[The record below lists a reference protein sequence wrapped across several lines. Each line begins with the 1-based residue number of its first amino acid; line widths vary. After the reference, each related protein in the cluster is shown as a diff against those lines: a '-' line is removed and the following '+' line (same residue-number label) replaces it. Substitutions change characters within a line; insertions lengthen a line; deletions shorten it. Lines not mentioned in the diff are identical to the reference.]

1 MPPHQFHRVLRR
13 LFILFQLGL
22 LSGCYYVQAAQG
34 QWAISRAAEPVPA
47 VIDDPTT
54 PEALQERLALTQEA
68 LTFAHTELGLPDN
81 GSYRRYVDL
90 QRDFVV
96 MNVFATPAMS
106 LSPKTWCYPFV
117 GCVAYRGYFKAE
129 AAEQYAAKLSNAGYD
144 VFLGEVSAYS
154 TLGNLKD
161 PLLSTM
167 FRRSDDSLIW
177 LLFHEM
183 AHQIIYVDNDTAF
196 NESFASAVADEGLKR
211 WRVSRGET
219 PPPVTPERSA
229 QRTAKREAIE
239 LLKGQLTELY
249 ERSQDEQL
257 VLPAKQALFAA
268 LADQWQEAGWSG
280 RPPDNNAALVPAQ
293 LYADLRPAFA
303 RFLEAQCAND
313 LECFYQRVIEM
324 GAMDREARLAA
335 LKAAP
340 SD

>member
-1 MPPHQFHRVLRR
+1 MTLHPFHRALRG
-13 LFILFQLGL
+13 LFILSLLGL
-22 LSGCYYVQAAQG
+22 LSGCYYVQAVQG
-34 QWAISRAAEPVPA
+34 QWAISRAAESVEV
-47 VIDDPTT
+47 VIDDPAT
-54 PEALQERLALTQEA
+54 PEALQARLQLTQEA
-68 LTFAHTELGLPDN
+68 LAFAHTELGLPDN

-106 LSPKTWCYPFV
+106 LDPKTWCYPFV

-129 AAEQYAAKLSNAGYD
+129 AAEQYASRLSNDGYD

-154 TLGNLKD
+154 TLGKLKD

-183 AHQIIYVDNDTAF
+183 AHQIIFVDNDTAF

-219 PPPVTPERSA
+219 PPPVVPERSA
-229 QRTAKREAIE
+229 QRTAKRQAIE
-239 LLKGQLTELY
+239 LLKAELTELY
-249 ERSQDEQL
+249 ARSQDEQV
-257 VLPAKQALFAA
+257 VLPAKQALFAR
-268 LADQWQEAGWSG
+268 LADQWQKAGWSG

-303 RFLEAQCAND
+303 QFLKVQCAND

-324 GAMDREARLAA
+324 GALEPEARLAP
-335 LKAAP
+335 LKGTAA
-340 SD
+340 D